1 MEEENKS
8 TRCHRPR
15 TYREDFKKSVVE
27 DYEAR
32 IGEYASTSAYA
43 REKGIPDNTL
53 FGWLKKYGSRQQSI
67 TPERMAIRQNLR
79 SVKRIWA
86 ETCRISVG
94 GVSIEGEASSLAA
107 VIGAMSHADD

>member
-32 IGEYASTSAYA
+32 IGEYASASAYA
-43 REKGIPDNTL
+43 RKKGIPDNTL
-53 FGWLKKYGSRQQSI
+53 FGWLKKYGSGQRSVI
-67 TPERMAIRQNLR
+67 PERMA
-79 SVKRIWA
+79 VKA
-86 ETCRISVG
+86 G
-94 GVSIEGEASSLAA
+94 LA
-107 VIGAMSHADD
+107 

>member
-8 TRCHRPR
+8 TRCHNPR

-53 FGWLKKYGSRQQSI
+53 LGWLKKYRSGQQSV

-79 SVKRIWA
+79 SSKKIRA
-86 ETCRISVG
+86 ETCRISIG
-94 GVSIEGEASSLAA
+94 GVSIEGKANSLAA

>member
-43 REKGIPDNTL
+43 REKGIPDNPPVRL
-53 FGWLKKYGSRQQSI
+53 A
-67 TPERMAIRQNLR
+67 EEIRKQ
-79 SVKRIWA
+79 
-86 ETCRISVG
+86 
-94 GVSIEGEASSLAA
+94 AA
-107 VIGAMSHADD
+107 FRRT

>member
-8 TRCHRPR
+8 TRCHKPR

-32 IGEYASTSAYA
+32 IGEYASASAYA

-53 FGWLKKYGSRQQSI
+53 FGWLKKYGSGHQSV
-67 TPERMAIRQNLR
+67 TPERMTIGQNLR
-79 SVKRIWA
+79 SAKKGRS
-86 ETCRISVG
+86 CRISIG
-94 GVSIEGEASSLAA
+94 GVSIEGEAGSLAA

>member
-8 TRCHRPR
+8 TRCHKPR

-32 IGEYASTSAYA
+32 IGQYASTSAFA
-43 REKGIPDNTL
+43 REKDIPDNTL
-53 FGWLKKYGSRQQSI
+53 FGWLKKYGSGQQSAAS
-67 TPERMAIRQNLR
+67 ERMAIGRNLR
-79 SVKRIWA
+79 SAKKGRTEMCKVSI
-86 ETCRISVG
+86 G
-94 GVSIEGEASSLAA
+94 GVSVEGEAGSLAA

>member
-8 TRCHRPR
+8 TRCHNPK
-15 TYREDFKKSVVE
+15 TYREDFKKSIVE

-32 IGEYASTSAYA
+32 IGEYTSTSAYA

-53 FGWLKKYGSRQQSI
+53 FGWLKKYGSGHQSV
-67 TPERMAIRQNLR
+67 TPERMTIGQNLR
-79 SVKRIWA
+79 SAKKGRP
-86 ETCRISVG
+86 CRISIG
-94 GVSIEGEASSLAA
+94 GVSIEGEAGSLAA